1 MRRTVILPFILYLI
15 LFPPLSFARVF
26 EKNTVLMGTDI
37 EIIISHGSEEKVNAA
52 FDAAIGEFKRIENEM
67 SEWIEGTPV
76 SNINQKA
83 GKEAVVVPEELFKV
97 IAAAQKV
104 SELSN
109 GAFDISWAGMR
120 GLWKFS
126 KGGEK
131 VPSPEEIRQRL
142 PLVNYKN
149 IELDET
155 KKTVFLKKA
164 GMAIGLGGIAK
175 GYSVDMAMQKMVN
188 LGIKNAVV
196 KAGGDMRIHGT
207 KDGESWD
214 IGIKHPRDKKKLL
227 GKLNLSNISISTSGD
242 YERYFIKDGIL
253 YHHIMDPKTGY
264 PSKGCQSVTILAP
277 DTMTSD
283 VLSTAVFVLEP
294 EEGMKLIKSLPG
306 IEGIIV
312 DSNGNVHY
320 SPGIE
325 KDADKKDN
333 KPR

>member
-1 MRRTVILPFILYLI
+1 MRKTVILLFILYLI
-15 LFPPLSFARVF
+15 LFPSLSFARVF
-26 EKNTVLMGTDI
+26 EKNTILMGTDI
-37 EIIISHGSEEKVNAA
+37 EIIISHDSEEKVNTA

-97 IAAAQKV
+97 IATAQKV

-109 GAFDISWAGMR
+109 GAFDISWASMR
-120 GLWKFS
+120 GLWKFG
-126 KGGEK
+126 KGEER

-149 IELDET
+149 IELDEV
-155 KKTVFLKKA
+155 KRTVFLKKE
-164 GMAIGLGGIAK
+164 GMAIGLGAIAK
-175 GYSVDMAMQKMVN
+175 GYAVDMAMQKMTN
-188 LGIKNAVV
+188 LGVKNAII
-196 KAGGDMRIHGT
+196 KAGGDMRIQGT
-207 KDGESWD
+207 KDGEPWD
-214 IGIKHPRDKKKLL
+214 VGIKHPRDRKKLL

-242 YERYFIKDGIL
+242 YERYFIKDGVL

-264 PSKGCQSVTILAP
+264 PSRGCQSVTILAP

-283 VLSTAVFVLEP
+283 ALSTAVFVLGP
-294 EEGMKLIKSLPG
+294 EDGMRLIKSLSG

-312 DSNGNVHY
+312 DSNGHVHY
-320 SPGIE
+320 SPGLG
-325 KDADKKDN
+325 KGVDRRKGQ
-333 KPR
+333 